1 MFKAVGWYSQNE
13 YMVGN
18 TLADVLRK
26 LQKEYPAPKRT
37 SMGQSNPHIYGEP
50 LRIIDET
57 GKDKQ
62 YLPKKVSFIYWL
74 RERLFV

>member
-1 MFKAVGWYSQNE
+1 MTMYKAVGWHSQNE

-18 TLADVLRK
+18 SLADVMRK
-26 LQKEYPAPKRT
+26 LQKEYPSRRT
-37 SMGQSNPHIYGEP
+37 QRGFGVQQLYAEP

-62 YLPKKVSFIYWL
+62 YLP
-74 RERLFV
+74 